1 MGDRRHVPG
10 SGAVARRALYQ
21 AGRSG
26 VQVARLYEFEVEYRD
41 CGMAERSRPE
51 ACAGLNRNSSGGY
64 NHFYDLPG
72 ETMSF
77 PRDRASLT

>member
-1 MGDRRHVPG
+1 MGDRRHVPD
-10 SGAVARRALYQ
+10 SGAIARRALYQ

-26 VQVARLYEFEVEYRD
+26 VQFARLYEFEVEYRD

-64 NHFYDLPG
+64 KHLLRQKNLWATSGSGSLP
-72 ETMSF
+72 S
-77 PRDRASLT
+77 A